1 VLLAWPALLAV
12 GSIGLSGCFTTS
24 SDYQRDAEEFIVG
37 DEDLRLELFAVGESL
52 TADTPKFTSATCDDP
67 QSQDV
72 GTTFL
77 CTAKDTDD
85 GDWVFQV
92 EIQESNTYG
101 ITVSRQPT

>member
-12 GSIGLSGCFTTS
+12 GSVGLSGCFTTS

-37 DEDLRLELFAVGESL
+37 DEDLRLELGTE
-52 TADTPKFTSATCDDP
+52 FTSATCDDP

-85 GDWVFQV
+85 GDWVFQI

-101 ITVSRQPT
+101 ITVSRRPT

>member
-1 VLLAWPALLAV
+1 MRRRLPVLLASPALLAV
-12 GSIGLSGCFTTS
+12 GSVGLSGCFTTS

-37 DEDLRLELFAVGESL
+37 DEDLRLELGTE
-52 TADTPKFTSATCDDP
+52 FTSATCDDP

-85 GDWVFQV
+85 GDWVFQI

-101 ITVSRQPT
+101 ITVSRRPT